1 MIARRSLLLIEKSR
15 RIVDRQKPKE
25 AILGDGAGNI
35 YAPDGMYYCRWI
47 GPADEN
53 GKATYSDKFRAFG
66 GGKNFIVQDGRGVY
80 IKQNHKGQLEID
92 GAIYEDLQGAGIKPS
107 VMNPNEPRRQYTRL
121 DDIQNFKA
129 IPLSKNSMK
138 VRVGELFYVDR
149 NGVPRFFPGSIAVA
163 TANNPAAHVD
173 LTSSI
178 PATQDYECFALIS
191 FNQDEWALGN
201 NPLEVSVSTA
211 QTSLPSTLDITDI
224 QQAYAGMAD
233 YALPIKAF
241 HLKQGMTG
249 LGGNRSKDLEGRQL
263 INVPTPSTIA
273 ALSPLT
279 TKGDLFTYSTVN
291 DRLPVGAV
299 GTLVTPDPS
308 AATGLKYETFANVV
322 NPVLLTPGPIGSTT
336 PNTGAF
342 TDLVADTFEITGDTI
357 IIQNRTIAS
366 STSPGTPG
374 EVCKDNSYAYFCIG
388 VDTWGRIAIDA
399 TPW

>member
-1 MIARRSLLLIEKSR
+1 MVARRSLLLIEKSR

-25 AILGDGAGNI
+25 AILGDGFGNI
-35 YAPDGMYYCRWI
+35 YADGMFFCRWP

-53 GKATYSDKFRAFG
+53 GNTTYSAPFRAFG
-66 GGKNFIVQDGRGVY
+66 GTKNFIEQDKRGVY

-92 GAIYEDLQGAGIKPS
+92 GPIYEDLQAAGIKPS
-107 VMNPNEPRRQYTRL
+107 AMHPNSPYRQFVRL

-129 IPLSKNSMK
+129 IPLGKNSMK

-149 NGVPRFFPGSIAVA
+149 NGIPRFFPGSIAVA
-163 TANNPAAHVD
+163 TASNPAVHVD

-178 PATQDYECFALIS
+178 PATLDYECFALIS

-224 QQAYAGMAD
+224 QQAYAGMSD

-263 INVPTPSTIA
+263 VNVPMPSTIA

-279 TKGDLFTYSTVN
+279 TKGDLFAYSTVN
-291 DRLPVGAV
+291 DRLPVGAD
-299 GTLVTPDPS
+299 GTLLVADSGET
-308 AATGLKYETFANVV
+308 TGLKYETFANVV
-322 NPVLLTPGPIGSTT
+322 NPVLEEPGPMGGTT

-357 IIQNRTIAS
+357 TIQNRTIAS
-366 STSPGTPG
+366 STDTGAIG
-374 EVCKDNSYAYFCIG
+374 EVCMDDDFLYRCIA
-388 VDTWGRIAIDA
+388 VDTWARVALDA